1 MNLALE
7 FKNLEKKMLTEKFQ
21 NNEGLSNEVG
31 YYIFAY
37 NPKDELTVRDY
48 INDLQ
53 KKFTFE
59 KVGFNLKVI
68 NIYEVILKIIDSF
81 NYRVSFMQ
89 MEKEEGITEVA
100 EQINNI
106 LEMNEDENLIVREV
120 EDQLNNQ
127 KAEIFITGIGQVF
140 PLLRAHKILNTMHQI
155 IDQYPVVM
163 FYPGKFDGLSL
174 RMFNEINDHN
184 YYRAFPLNKNWGNPN
199 AD

>member
-81 NYRVSFMQ
+81 NYRDNFMQ